1 MPLTQQGVSKCNPNI
16 TAHIGDIDI
25 SVEFVLNTKT
35 KPAHYVPVVNFRFS
49 CESLFES
56 EFLQHYPTPD
66 LLTRTAEKLKWY
78 RLKNGYLQ
86 SEIADIIEIYRST
99 YIHYEEPTRKFYE
112 LDKLQLL
119 ADLYQVD
126 IECLLD
132 DYMLFL
138 YRGQGKQLKALRKE
152 LGLTQ
157 RQFADMVG
165 VPIGNLKYWEQERC
179 VMLYENFVKVMSH
192 TKIET
197 LYKALILK

>member
-1 MPLTQQGVSKCNPNI
+1 MSYRFNC
-16 TAHIGDIDI
+16 
-25 SVEFVLNTKT
+25 KT
-35 KPAHYVPVVNFRFS
+35 LY
-49 CESLFES
+49 ES

-66 LLTRTAEKLKWY
+66 LLHTTAEKLRWY

-86 SEIADIIEIYRST
+86 SEIADLIGVYRST
-99 YIHYEEPTRKFYE
+99 YIHYEDTTRKFYE

-138 YRGQGKQLKALRKE
+138 YRGQGKLLKSLRKE

-157 RQFADMVG
+157 QEFADMVD
-165 VPIGNLKYWEQERC
+165 VPIGNLKHWEQDRC
-179 VMLYENFVKVMSH
+179 VMLFENYMRIK
-192 TKIET
+192 E
-197 LYKALILK
+197 LL

>member
-1 MPLTQQGVSKCNPNI
+1 MS
-16 TAHIGDIDI
+16 
-25 SVEFVLNTKT
+25 
-35 KPAHYVPVVNFRFS
+35 FRFN

-56 EFLQHYPTPD
+56 EFLQHYPTPNMLD
-66 LLTRTAEKLKWY
+66 NTADKLRWF

-99 YIHYEEPTRKFYE
+99 YIHYEEPTRKFYV

-126 IECLLD
+126 IKCLLD

-138 YRGQGKQLKALRKE
+138 HRGQGKQLKALRKA

-157 RQFADMVG
+157 GQFAEMVG
-165 VPIGNLKYWEQERC
+165 VRYISLKQWERERC
-179 VMLYENFVKVMSH
+179 VMLYENFLLIQDYITVDK
-192 TKIET
+192 TKT
-197 LYKALILK
+197 

>member
-1 MPLTQQGVSKCNPNI
+1 MS
-16 TAHIGDIDI
+16 
-25 SVEFVLNTKT
+25 
-35 KPAHYVPVVNFRFS
+35 FRFN
-49 CESLFES
+49 CEFLFES

-66 LLTRTAEKLKWY
+66 LLNTTADKLRWY
-78 RLKNGYLQ
+78 RLEDGYLQ
-86 SEIADIIEIYRST
+86 AEIAEIIGIYRST

-138 YRGQGKQLKALRKE
+138 YRGQGKQLKAMRKE
-152 LGLTQ
+152 LGMTQ

-165 VPIGNLKYWEQERC
+165 VRYISLKQWERERC
-179 VMLYENFVKVMSH
+179 VMLYENYIKVKHVYI
-192 TKIET
+192 KK
-197 LYKALILK
+197 L

>member
-1 MPLTQQGVSKCNPNI
+1 MR
-16 TAHIGDIDI
+16 
-25 SVEFVLNTKT
+25 FVALALLQTKT
-35 KPAHYVPVVNFRFS
+35 KPAHYVPVVSFRFN
-49 CESLFES
+49 CESLLES

-66 LLTRTAEKLKWY
+66 LLTSTAEKLKRY

-112 LDKLQLL
+112 PDKLQLL

-132 DYMLFL
+132 DYMLLL

-165 VPIGNLKYWEQERC
+165 VRLASLKHWEQDRC
-179 VMLYENFVKVMSH
+179 VMLYEN
-192 TKIET
+192 
-197 LYKALILK
+197 YLKF

>member
-1 MPLTQQGVSKCNPNI
+1 MRGKCYPHI

-35 KPAHYVPVVNFRFS
+35 KPAHYVPVISFRFN

-66 LLTRTAEKLKWY
+66 LLTSTAEKLKWY

-138 YRGQGKQLKALRKE
+138 YRGQGKQLKAMRKE
-152 LGLTQ
+152 LRLTQ
-157 RQFADMVG
+157 RRFADMVG
-165 VPIGNLKYWEQERC
+165 VRYVSLKQWERERC
-179 VMLYENFVKVMSH
+179 VMLYENFM
-192 TKIET
+192 
-197 LYKALILK
+197 LLKDYITIDKTRTS